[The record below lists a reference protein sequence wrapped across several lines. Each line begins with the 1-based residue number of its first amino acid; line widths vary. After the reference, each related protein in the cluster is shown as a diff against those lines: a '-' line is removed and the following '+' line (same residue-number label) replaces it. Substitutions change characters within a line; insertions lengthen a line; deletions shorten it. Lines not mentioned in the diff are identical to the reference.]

1 MNLIHKILEQ
11 IYVEFKHK
19 QNGGALANYI
29 PQLTMVNPGNL
40 GITVTTIDGYQY
52 TYGDVAT
59 NFTIQSVSKP
69 FIYGMALQA
78 CGVENVM
85 TKISV
90 EPSGDSFNSI
100 SLYPD
105 SGRPFNPMINAGAIA
120 ATGLLWDVYQ
130 DRTFDCIMETFNA
143 FAGEN
148 LTLDDS
154 VYSSESE
161 TGHRNRAI
169 AYLLRNFGILTSD
182 VNPPLETYFKQC
194 SINVNCSQLS
204 VMGATL
210 ANNGVNPITGKE
222 VIDQEFVPKVLSV
235 MSSCGMYDYS
245 GEWIYNV
252 GLPAKSGVGGGVLA
266 VLPGQLA
273 ISVYSPLL
281 MVSLSQGLEHD
292 ISVNSGSGDAV
303 LDFNGNEISGLV
315 IMTADKR
322 QGEIHAPF
330 PFDKEE
336 EIDNGGSTTIKKTA
350 RLGNE
355 SVEIRIGTGSGNAR
369 INE

>member
-1 MNLIHKILEQ
+1 
-11 IYVEFKHK
+11 
-19 QNGGALANYI
+19 
-29 PQLTMVNPGNL
+29 
-40 GITVTTIDGYQY
+40 
-52 TYGDVAT
+52 
-59 NFTIQSVSKP
+59 
-69 FIYGMALQA
+69 
-78 CGVENVM
+78 
-85 TKISV
+85 
-90 EPSGDSFNSI
+90 
-100 SLYPD
+100 
-105 SGRPFNPMINAGAIA
+105 
-120 ATGLLWDVYQ
+120 
-130 DRTFDCIMETFNA
+130 
-143 FAGEN
+143 
-148 LTLDDS
+148 
-154 VYSSESE
+154 
-161 TGHRNRAI
+161 
-169 AYLLRNFGILTSD
+169 
-182 VNPPLETYFKQC
+182 
-194 SINVNCSQLS
+194 
-204 VMGATL
+204 
-210 ANNGVNPITGKE
+210 
-222 VIDQEFVPKVLSV
+222 
-235 MSSCGMYDYS
+235 MYDYS

-303 LDFNGNEISGLV
+303 LDLNGNEISGLV